1 MIVRVSAEPLIGASR
16 TLAGFPAMRATGNS
30 MNPLLYPLDILD
42 RQGIDRS
49 MQSPRRFQYGARS
62 RPGTGNGAFT

>member
-1 MIVRVSAEPLIGASR
+1 MIVRVSVEPLIGASR
-16 TLAGFPAMRATGNS
+16 TLAGLPAMRATGNS

-49 MQSPRRFQYGARS
+49 MQSPRRFQYAARS
-62 RPGTGNGAFT
+62 RPGTGNGACT